1 MSKHDYAS
9 IMNLVSSLFIVFG
22 LPLGFFIVLKTLN
35 PIDHLKN
42 ASAEIGEG
50 FMTGIQRGINETALN
65 ALVKTLTHTVVIG
78 ATIVPENQIM
88 QRRFY
93 I

>member
-1 MSKHDYAS
+1 MGRHDYAS
-9 IMNLVSSLFIVFG
+9 ILNLVSSMFIVFG
-22 LPLGFFIVLKTLN
+22 LPIGFFIVLKTLN

-50 FMTGIQRGINETALN
+50 FMRGVQKGINETALN
-65 ALVKTLTHTVVIG
+65 SLVKTLTHTVIIG

-93 I
+93 M